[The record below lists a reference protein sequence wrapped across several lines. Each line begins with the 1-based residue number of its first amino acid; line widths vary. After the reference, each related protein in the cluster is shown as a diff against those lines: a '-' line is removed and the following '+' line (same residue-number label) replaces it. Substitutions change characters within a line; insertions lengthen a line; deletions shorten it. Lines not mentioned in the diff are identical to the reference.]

1 MAQRNKALGAVDQY
15 LKFVQ
20 QSFNT
25 GGPGFTD
32 IVDALNIAA
41 DYIEPLI
48 KQHQHN
54 NKITKPQPWDQ
65 YTQGVGSTIGSG
77 GSTFGSGGSTI
88 GSGAGVYSG
97 VGSGGQQASTQTVY
111 SEGQQLINKATS
123 LKNMV
128 PSIKIISDPDKYNK
142 FDHLADA
149 INSSDMFSR
158 GGVTDIYK
166 IQDDILDDIY
176 VARDWLKS
184 FQDYQ
189 RQLGGFLKSSGSVDV
204 PSLQKELFRLG
215 QSILGRAEELAP
227 YKTGELRRSGVLMVA
242 EGGNQIIIGF
252 VAPYATYVHENLE
265 IKHPYHKSNPDC
277 GGQAKFLE
285 KALQEFFPD
294 RSVWTDIM
302 GVSGVS
308 ATISINPL
316 LIEYRHWGS

>member
-1 MAQRNKALGAVDQY
+1 MAQKNKALGAVDQY

-48 KQHQHN
+48 KQHEHN
-54 NKITKPQPWDQ
+54 KKITKPQPWDQ
-65 YTQGVGSTIGSG
+65 YTQGSGSTQGSTVGLGG
-77 GSTFGSGGSTI
+77 GST
-88 GSGAGVYSG
+88 VYSG
-97 VGSGGQQASTQTVY
+97 VGSGGSSTQTVY
-111 SEGQQLINKATS
+111 SEGQQLINKANT

-149 INSSDMFSR
+149 INSSDIFSKT
-158 GGVTDIYK
+158 GVTDIYK

-242 EGGNQIIIGF
+242 DGGNQIIIGF

>member
-1 MAQRNKALGAVDQY
+1 MAQKNKALGTVDQY

-48 KQHQHN
+48 KQHEHN
-54 NKITKPQPWDQ
+54 KKITKPQPWDS
-65 YTQGVGSTIGSG
+65 YTQGVDSTQAFGSTQTGGSG
-77 GSTFGSGGSTI
+77 GP
-88 GSGAGVYSG
+88 
-97 VGSGGQQASTQTVY
+97 QASTVY
-111 SEGQQLINKATS
+111 SEGQQLINKANS

-149 INSSDMFSR
+149 INSSDTFSR

-166 IQDDILDDIY
+166 ISDDILDDIY

-189 RQLGGFLKSSGSVDV
+189 RQLGGFLKSSGSVDIS
-204 PSLQKELFRLG
+204 SLQKELLRLG

-242 EGGNQIIIGF
+242 DGGNQIIIGF

>member
-1 MAQRNKALGAVDQY
+1 MTQKNKALGAVDQY

-48 KQHQHN
+48 KQHEHN
-54 NKITKPQPWDQ
+54 NKITKPQPWDS
-65 YTQGVGSTIGSG
+65 YTQG
-77 GSTFGSGGSTI
+77 FGSD
-88 GSGAGVYSG
+88 
-97 VGSGGQQASTQTVY
+97 QQASTQAFGSGVYQGVGSGPQAQTSTSTVY
-111 SEGQQLINKATS
+111 SEGQQLINKANS
-123 LKNMV
+123 LKNLV

-142 FDHLADA
+142 FDHLTDA

-184 FQDYQ
+184 FHDYQ
-189 RQLGGFLKSSGSVDV
+189 RQLGEFLKSTGSVDI

>member
-1 MAQRNKALGAVDQY
+1 MAQKNKALGAVDQY

-48 KQHQHN
+48 KQHEHN

-65 YTQGVGSTIGSG
+65 YTSGVGSTQGQQA
-77 GSTFGSGGSTI
+77 STQGFGS
-88 GSGAGVYSG
+88 GVYSG
-97 VGSGGQQASTQTVY
+97 VGSQTQASTQTVY
-111 SEGQQLINKATS
+111 SEGQQLINKANS

-149 INSSDMFSR
+149 INSSDIFSKT
-158 GGVTDIYK
+158 GVTDIYK

-189 RQLGGFLKSSGSVDV
+189 RQLGGFLKSSGSVDI

-242 EGGNQIIIGF
+242 DGGNQIIIGF

-285 KALQEFFPD
+285 RALQEFFPD

>member
-1 MAQRNKALGAVDQY
+1 MAQKNKALGAVDQY

-48 KQHQHN
+48 KQHEHN
-54 NKITKPQPWDQ
+54 NKITKPQPWDS
-65 YTQGVGSTIGSG
+65 YT
-77 GSTFGSGGSTI
+77 
-88 GSGAGVYSG
+88 SG
-97 VGSGGQQASTQTVY
+97 VGYGQQASTQAFGGSTVY
-111 SEGQQLINKATS
+111 SGGSTGGSQTSTVYQEGQQLINKANS

-184 FQDYQ
+184 FQGYQ

-242 EGGNQIIIGF
+242 DGGNQIIIGF

>member
-1 MAQRNKALGAVDQY
+1 MAQKNKALGAVDQY

-48 KQHQHN
+48 KQHEHN

-65 YTQGVGSTIGSG
+65 YTQGVGSTQAFGGGPVGGSTVYSGGGSG
-77 GSTFGSGGSTI
+77 GS
-88 GSGAGVYSG
+88 
-97 VGSGGQQASTQTVY
+97 STQTVY
-111 SEGQQLINKATS
+111 SEGQQLINKANS

-189 RQLGGFLKSSGSVDV
+189 RQLGGFLKSTGSVDI

-242 EGGNQIIIGF
+242 DGGNQIIIGF

-302 GVSGVS
+302 GISGVS

>member
-1 MAQRNKALGAVDQY
+1 M
-15 LKFVQ
+15 
-20 QSFNT
+20 
-25 GGPGFTD
+25 
-32 IVDALNIAA
+32 
-41 DYIEPLI
+41 
-48 KQHQHN
+48 
-54 NKITKPQPWDQ
+54 
-65 YTQGVGSTIGSG
+65 
-77 GSTFGSGGSTI
+77 
-88 GSGAGVYSG
+88 
-97 VGSGGQQASTQTVY
+97 
-111 SEGQQLINKATS
+111 
-123 LKNMV
+123 
-128 PSIKIISDPDKYNK
+128 
-142 FDHLADA
+142 
-149 INSSDMFSR
+149 
-158 GGVTDIYK
+158 
-166 IQDDILDDIY
+166 
-176 VARDWLKS
+176 ARDWLKS

-204 PSLQKELFRLG
+204 PSLQKELFKLG

-242 EGGNQIIIGF
+242 DGGNQIIIGF

>member
-1 MAQRNKALGAVDQY
+1 MAQKNKALGAVDQY

-48 KQHQHN
+48 KQHEHN

-65 YTQGVGSTIGSG
+65 YTQGVGSTIGSTIG
-77 GSTFGSGGSTI
+77 PVSGST
-88 GSGAGVYSG
+88 VYSG
-97 VGSGGQQASTQTVY
+97 VGSGGSQASTVY
-111 SEGQQLINKATS
+111 QEGQQLINKANS
-123 LKNMV
+123 LKNLV

-189 RQLGGFLKSSGSVDV
+189 RQLGVFLKSSGSVDV

-242 EGGNQIIIGF
+242 DGGNQIIIGF

>member
-1 MAQRNKALGAVDQY
+1 M
-15 LKFVQ
+15 
-20 QSFNT
+20 
-25 GGPGFTD
+25 
-32 IVDALNIAA
+32 
-41 DYIEPLI
+41 
-48 KQHQHN
+48 
-54 NKITKPQPWDQ
+54 
-65 YTQGVGSTIGSG
+65 
-77 GSTFGSGGSTI
+77 
-88 GSGAGVYSG
+88 
-97 VGSGGQQASTQTVY
+97 
-111 SEGQQLINKATS
+111 
-123 LKNMV
+123 
-128 PSIKIISDPDKYNK
+128 
-142 FDHLADA
+142 
-149 INSSDMFSR
+149 
-158 GGVTDIYK
+158 
-166 IQDDILDDIY
+166 
-176 VARDWLKS
+176 ARDWLKS

-189 RQLGGFLKSSGSVDV
+189 RQLGVFLKSTGSVDI

-242 EGGNQIIIGF
+242 DGGNQIIIGF

-265 IKHPYHKSNPDC
+265 IKHPYHESNPDC

>member
-1 MAQRNKALGAVDQY
+1 MATRNKALGAVDQY
-15 LKFVQ
+15 FKFVQ

-48 KQHQHN
+48 KQHGHN

-65 YTQGVGSTIGSG
+65 YTSGVGSTG
-77 GSTFGSGGSTI
+77 GS
-88 GSGAGVYSG
+88 GVYSG
-97 VGSGGQQASTQTVY
+97 GSGVYSGGVGSTGQQASTQTVY
-111 SEGQQLINKATS
+111 SEGQQLINKANS

-149 INSSDMFSR
+149 INSSDIFSKT
-158 GGVTDIYK
+158 GVTDIYK

-189 RQLGGFLKSSGSVDV
+189 RQLSMFLKSSGSVDIS
-204 PSLQKELFRLG
+204 SLQKELFRLG
-215 QSILGRAEELAP
+215 QSILGRAEELTP

-242 EGGNQIIIGF
+242 DGGNQIIIGF

>member
-1 MAQRNKALGAVDQY
+1 MAARNKALGAVDQY

-48 KQHQHN
+48 KQHEHNN

-65 YTQGVGSTIGSG
+65 YT
-77 GSTFGSGGSTI
+77 
-88 GSGAGVYSG
+88 SG
-97 VGSGGQQASTQTVY
+97 VGYGQQASTQAFGSTVYSGGPGAGSGGPQTQTVY
-111 SEGQQLINKATS
+111 SEGQQLINKANS

-128 PSIKIISDPDKYNK
+128 PSIKIISDTDKYNK
-142 FDHLADA
+142 FDRLADA
-149 INSSDMFSR
+149 LNSSDIFEKT
-158 GGVTDIYK
+158 GVTDIYK
-166 IQDDILDDIY
+166 ISDDILDDIY
-176 VARDWLKS
+176 VARDWLRS
-184 FQDYQ
+184 FQEYQ
-189 RQLGGFLKSSGSVDV
+189 QQMEGFLKSSGSVDTA
-204 PSLQKELFRLG
+204 SLQKELLRLG

-242 EGGNQIIIGF
+242 DGGNQIIIAF

-302 GVSGVS
+302 GISGVS

>member
-1 MAQRNKALGAVDQY
+1 MAQKNKALGAVDQY

-48 KQHQHN
+48 KQHEHN
-54 NKITKPQPWDQ
+54 NKITKPQPWDS
-65 YTQGVGSTIGSG
+65 YTSGVGSTQASTIGSG
-77 GSTFGSGGSTI
+77 GST
-88 GSGAGVYSG
+88 VYSG
-97 VGSGGQQASTQTVY
+97 VGSGGQQASTSTVY
-111 SEGQQLINKATS
+111 SEGQQLINKANS

-142 FDHLADA
+142 FDRLADA
-149 INSSDMFSR
+149 INSSDIFSKT
-158 GGVTDIYK
+158 GVTDIYK
-166 IQDDILDDIY
+166 ISDDILDDIY

-189 RQLGGFLKSSGSVDV
+189 RQLGGFLKSTGSVDI
-204 PSLQKELFRLG
+204 PSLQKELFKLG

>member
-1 MAQRNKALGAVDQY
+1 MAQKNKALGAVDQY

-48 KQHQHN
+48 KQHEHN
-54 NKITKPQPWDQ
+54 NKITKPQPWDS
-65 YTQGVGSTIGSG
+65 YTQGVGYNHQASTQAF
-77 GSTFGSGGSTI
+77 GSTQ
-88 GSGAGVYSG
+88 GVYSG
-97 VGSGGQQASTQTVY
+97 VGPSTQTQTVY
-111 SEGQQLINKATS
+111 SEGQQLINKANS
-123 LKNMV
+123 LKNLV

-149 INSSDMFSR
+149 INSSDIFSR
-158 GGVTDIYK
+158 TGVTDIYK

-189 RQLGGFLKSSGSVDV
+189 RQLGGFLKSSGSVDIH
-204 PSLQKELFRLG
+204 SLQKELFRLG
-215 QSILGRAEELAP
+215 QSILGRAEELTP

-242 EGGNQIIIGF
+242 DGGNQIIIGF